1 MRRSFVWLAFAATA
15 LLLLWI
21 VQDATG
27 VSPRTGLQLASGT
40 AGFRFSGPGL
50 PLVREEVA
58 AKEVNV
64 ARELVELVPL
74 AIKPAS
80 KGQALAAVWL
90 DRPLSPRMPEL
101 ESAKPWNPKLE
112 FRSLQPLTE
121 PKIYPQM
128 DNGFDLELKFA
139 VKPVEPE
146 ISVGY
151 QGPPPLENL
160 SPKIAL
166 TTALDAALSNPGQLV
181 EKTPKLMPNSPWHMP
196 FMWAYP
202 SCITSV
208 HDGLPNGPVDSF

>member
-15 LLLLWI
+15 LLLLLI
-21 VQDATG
+21 FQDTTG
-27 VSPRTGLQLASGT
+27 VSRRTELQLASGT

-50 PLVREEVA
+50 PLAREEVA
-58 AKEVNV
+58 GKEVAV

-80 KGQALAAVWL
+80 KSPALAAVWL

-101 ESAKPWNPKLE
+101 ESAKPWNPNLE
-112 FRSLQPLTE
+112 LQSLQPLKE

-151 QGPPPLENL
+151 QGPPSLDNL

-166 TTALDAALSNPGQLV
+166 ATALDPVLSNPGQLL

-196 FMWAYP
+196 SMWAYP
-202 SCITSV
+202 TCITSLK
-208 HDGLPNGPVDSF
+208 DGLPNGPVDSF